1 MLLALSREGCDVGSL
16 GKSFCAP
23 QTWKMV
29 TFVYMGRFVN
39 NLHCREDFWWED
51 FLTYLIGKSFC
62 LPFLWRL
69 SGRNFY
75 YTLLSARGLPCS
87 AGRNSSPGPDFWKLF
102 PYDYR
107 LKWKYIHPWGS
118 KVLLAEFGIHYRFQ
132 SCERLFEIATT
143 RLLTGR
149 PRKIWINCST
159 SDH

>member
-39 NLHCREDFWWED
+39 NLHCREDFWKINS
-51 FLTYLIGKSFC
+51 LPILSGRVC

-75 YTLLSARGLPCS
+75 YILLSARGSPRS
-87 AGRNSSPGPDFWKLF
+87 AGRNSSPGPDLRKLF

-107 LKWKYIHPWGS
+107 LKWKYIHPCQWALWPSQTCHSQKSWKYFAVLIS
-118 KVLLAEFGIHYRFQ
+118 KPYSL
-132 SCERLFEIATT
+132 
-143 RLLTGR
+143 
-149 PRKIWINCST
+149 ST
-159 SDH
+159 IRE